1 MLELYANIRKLR
13 KEKGWSQAELASRV
27 GYADKSMIS
36 RIENGKVDLQLNQ
49 IKKFASVLGV
59 SPGELLGRDG
69 IEDDVQLL
77 AVQTADRI
85 SEYYRAERP
94 ELPEVRHKGKAI
106 IITKNLYSEEEKALI
121 QSFRVADDAIKSA
134 VKKLLDIGGSKA

>member
-49 IKKFASVLGV
+49 IKKFAIVLGV
-59 SPGELLGRDG
+59 PPGELLGRDG

-85 SEYYRAERP
+85 SEYYRAEHP
-94 ELPEVRHKGKAI
+94 ELPEVRRKGKAI